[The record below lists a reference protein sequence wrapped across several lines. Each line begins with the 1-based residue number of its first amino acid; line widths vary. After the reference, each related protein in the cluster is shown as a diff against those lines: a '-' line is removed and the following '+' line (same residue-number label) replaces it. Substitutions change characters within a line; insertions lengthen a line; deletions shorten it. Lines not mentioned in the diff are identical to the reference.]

1 MRKEK
6 CVNNEVLKRISSE
19 DIDKTTRLLSCYNEY
34 YKHKGDLHIVTHGN
48 PFD

>member
-19 DIDKTTRLLSCYNEY
+19 DIDKIARLLSCYNEY